1 MFQVTRL
8 KLKISSLKRQVV
20 SLVEIFSGLKQP
32 RGEEN
37 TVCVGLAHTSPDVTS
52 ARKQ

>member
-20 SLVEIFSGLKQP
+20 ILVEIFSGLKQP
-32 RGEEN
+32 AGEARI
-37 TVCVGLAHTSPDVTS
+37 VGTD
-52 ARKQ
+52 